1 MRAFGVWFRSWHMN
15 PKGLFVAAPAALV
28 ILGNGAANAG
38 DTTNDVGAVARV
50 NDKWDER
57 EPDKGHKLV
66 DYAGRCLNIPDDPP
80 KATEMSALALSRVI
94 TMSAI
99 GT

>member
-1 MRAFGVWFRSWHMN
+1 
-15 PKGLFVAAPAALV
+15 
-28 ILGNGAANAG
+28 
-38 DTTNDVGAVARV
+38 V

>member
-1 MRAFGVWFRSWHMN
+1 MAHEPQGAVRSRAR
-15 PKGLFVAAPAALV
+15 
-28 ILGNGAANAG
+28 GARYPRQWSG
-38 DTTNDVGAVARV
+38 KRRRHYQRRGAVARV